1 MNQDRVLFLLKRCDA
16 SGNEQIFIFVSSME
30 YRELYKFGIF
40 CLYCLFYGV
49 VYVDEHENFTT
60 RKIKQKYTN
69 NFMITLIIC
78 LPIWGELN
86 LNSGVCAIQ
95 IELPKTQNFYRV
107 ENVIYIRE
115 ISTDVCS
122 WIRYSLN

>member
-1 MNQDRVLFLLKRCDA
+1 
-16 SGNEQIFIFVSSME
+16 
-30 YRELYKFGIF
+30 
-40 CLYCLFYGV
+40 
-49 VYVDEHENFTT
+49 
-60 RKIKQKYTN
+60 
-69 NFMITLIIC
+69 MITLIIC
-78 LPIWGELN
+78 LFTWGELN

-95 IELPKTQNFYRV
+95 IELPKAQNFYHV